1 MIERKLLKAEQTL
14 TMEYRRAQQK
24 LASIKSIK
32 EIVLM
37 LDTTHETIPD
47 LPAEKLLELLEHLAE
62 RSLEPNERN
71 LIHELAE
78 A

>member
-1 MIERKLLKAEQTL
+1 MIEKKLLKAEQTL
-14 TMEYRRAQQK
+14 TMEFMRTQQK
-24 LASIKSIK
+24 LESINSLK

-47 LPAEKLLELLEHLAE
+47 LPAEKLLELLEQLAE
-62 RSLEPNERN
+62 RSLEPNERK
-71 LIHELAE
+71 LIQELAG